1 MSNVYAMVEAGVVT
15 NVVMWDG
22 PGVVPS
28 QDSSGIEIAAWVPP
42 EGVEMILV
50 TDETGPAH
58 IGGAWDGVQFV
69 APPAP
74 PVPPITAAQV
84 LARRDGLLADAALR
98 IAPLQDAVDLDEATA
113 AEIAALQAW
122 KQYRVALNRIDQ
134 QTGFPAAVDWPQ
146 VPA

>member
-28 QDSSGIEIAAWVPP
+28 QDSSGIEISAWEPP

-58 IGGAWDGVQFV
+58 IGGAWDSLVFAAPP

-74 PVPPITAAQV
+74 PVTAAQV
-84 LARRDGLLADAALR
+84 LARRDGLMAEAALR
-98 IAPLQDAVDLDEATA
+98 IAPLQDAVDLEEATA
-113 AEIAALQAW
+113 AEVALLKLW
-122 KQYRVALNRIDQ
+122 KKYRVDLSRIDQ

-146 VPA
+146 LPA